1 MPNNRYSFLSLSS
14 SLAGGLLFIASVLY
28 LPNLFLFISIPLII
42 LGLIFSMIAI
52 SKNETSKL
60 RFVGIFV
67 LLILVI
73 FILVCIPFI
82 FVVFGF

>member
-1 MPNNRYSFLSLSS
+1 MNRYSFLSLWS
-14 SLAGGLLFIASVLY
+14 SLAGGLLFIASVLF
-28 LPNLFLFISIPLII
+28 LPNPFLFISIPLII

-73 FILVCIPFI
+73 FILICVPFI
-82 FVVFGF
+82 FVMFGF